1 MVNIQSKLPINNRIN
16 NNDIINNIN
25 NNINYNITYG
35 IYDDYDFFNN
45 EQKYIRKRQNKLMN
59 LKNEKITQ
67 LEEQCTFSPKI
78 NNRYKY
84 PKNEKGINIYEKL
97 YNKSTNNR
105 IKKEEKIKKYL
116 DELKFTPNIEVNDKY
131 KIKSSFEERR
141 LKSIELK
148 AKLKRDKIIEEE
160 KKLKDAS
167 IKRKV
172 NKDEVIKRLYNK
184 EMDKIKE
191 KNKKEKKLK
200 EKEDKKRKL

>member
-1 MVNIQSKLPINNRIN
+1 
-16 NNDIINNIN
+16 
-25 NNINYNITYG
+25 
-35 IYDDYDFFNN
+35 
-45 EQKYIRKRQNKLMN
+45 MN

-84 PKNEKGINIYEKL
+84 PKSEKSINIYEKL
-97 YNKSTNNR
+97 YNESSTNR

-148 AKLKRDKIIEEE
+148 AKLKRDK
-160 KKLKDAS
+160 
-167 IKRKV
+167 
-172 NKDEVIKRLYNK
+172 
-184 EMDKIKE
+184 
-191 KNKKEKKLK
+191 
-200 EKEDKKRKL
+200 